1 VAKKETSSLRAIVDD
16 DRGEWSRHY
25 KGTGY
30 LGDELGSN
38 ELDDEVVCDVPD
50 GVQFDTP
57 LEDGTVAA
65 VEDDVNVKVITK
77 DLKAMGLAA
86 GGKLGTLPFPMFW
99 SLTAF
104 SPTQSRNTTANHSAS
119 LVQDIYRDPNP
130 AHTWNTA
137 AAKLVHI
144 HILDPASCEA
154 VTHVVPAPPP
164 IDAMGYVEA
173 NMPFF
178 VVEEQAENRVDGGDF
193 ENVISVSAMD
203 RERGVATEP
212 SLDPSKPTQCKCA
225 VRLCD
230 CVYVPNMAL
239 LSLSSL
245 HCMDWTDLLIPNSIR
260 PCNHQLCNVCVREL
274 DQSSGGS
281 TEPDR
286 KNWKCPSCQ
295 APVSYVAG
303 FSAPMNLPGE
313 EALKVRVPVNV
324 LEVKDGRVRFKSVQ
338 TTRL

>member
-1 VAKKETSSLRAIVDD
+1 MGTKEISSLQEIVHD
-16 DRGEWSRHY
+16 DREEWSRRY
-25 KGTGY
+25 TGSGEY
-30 LGDELGSN
+30 DEYEIVNKCSEEEVDGIETMYAGGDEAEYAG
-38 ELDDEVVCDVPD
+38 

-65 VEDDVNVKVITK
+65 VEDDVNVKVVTK

-99 SLTAF
+99 PLTAF
-104 SPTQSRNTTANHSAS
+104 SPTQSRNTTANHSAPI
-119 LVQDIYRDPNP
+119 VQDIYRDPNP

-239 LSLSSL
+239 LSLIYTA
-245 HCMDWTDLLIPNSIR
+245 WIGLI
-260 PCNHQLCNVCVREL
+260 C
-274 DQSSGGS
+274 
-281 TEPDR
+281 
-286 KNWKCPSCQ
+286 
-295 APVSYVAG
+295 
-303 FSAPMNLPGE
+303 
-313 EALKVRVPVNV
+313 
-324 LEVKDGRVRFKSVQ
+324 
-338 TTRL
+338 